1 MVCYV
6 KVSVTLPNLY
16 QNSIQQVFINLF
28 TSLLNLIETLIKH
41 TSAQCTEYSL
51 SAILFRYPKY
61 VKV

>member
-16 QNSIQQVFINLF
+16 QNSIEQIFIDLF
-28 TSLLNLIETLIKH
+28 TTLLNLIETLVKH
-41 TSAQCTEYSL
+41 SSAQCTKHSL